1 MNEGVPK
8 PRKISPEQSPIA
20 DAPLMEEETSLE
32 ATPDE
37 VVAEIRETLKES
49 EGAVSEKQAD
59 MIIEV
64 LKETEK
70 ETGGVIQ
77 TLANLPKS
85 VRRTLLATIGALS
98 LLAASPQWSEGA
110 EKKGTKTHTEEAQ
123 KSQQTPP
130 QSAVQGFNSAVEAF
144 GTGQLQRLDKSV
156 TEMSQKV
163 NEAVSGVQE
172 SVDAKIERLK
182 QEEKALYK
190 ELGETQ
196 KKEPSNFKKSG
207 ELRDRWGVVNEQL
220 KRLQGGGDKD
230 LEMLNKAREEM
241 KKIDLENLRKK

>member
-8 PRKISPEQSPIA
+8 PRKISPEQPPIA
-20 DAPLMEEETSLE
+20 AAPLMEEETSLE

-98 LLAASPQWSEGA
+98 LL
-110 EKKGTKTHTEEAQ
+110 
-123 KSQQTPP
+123 
-130 QSAVQGFNSAVEAF
+130 
-144 GTGQLQRLDKSV
+144 
-156 TEMSQKV
+156 
-163 NEAVSGVQE
+163 
-172 SVDAKIERLK
+172 
-182 QEEKALYK
+182 
-190 ELGETQ
+190 
-196 KKEPSNFKKSG
+196 
-207 ELRDRWGVVNEQL
+207 
-220 KRLQGGGDKD
+220 
-230 LEMLNKAREEM
+230 
-241 KKIDLENLRKK
+241 